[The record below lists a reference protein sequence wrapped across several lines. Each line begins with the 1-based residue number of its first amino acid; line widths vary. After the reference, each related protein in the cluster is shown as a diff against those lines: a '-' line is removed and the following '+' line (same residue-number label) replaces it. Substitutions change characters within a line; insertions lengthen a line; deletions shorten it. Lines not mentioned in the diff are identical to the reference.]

1 MRTTLT
7 TALAATLLLGTASL
21 ASAPDTG
28 LQSAFSR
35 ADGVG
40 ALSAFAQASNG
51 AIPGRTAQANRRVNS
66 AVHQAYN
73 IDGRFVAIDPD
84 PNVRAMILRDR
95 EVRGF

>member
-21 ASAPDTG
+21 GSATDTD

-40 ALSAFAQASNG
+40 ALRAFAQAPNG
-51 AIPGRTAQANRRVNS
+51 AILRRAAQANRINGPAHR
-66 AVHQAYN
+66 AYN